1 MKWFMI
7 WKICKNI
14 MMVHM
19 NEYSSIYHT
28 IYCLGTKLY
37 IYIYIIPCVPYTIY
51 IYTIVYIL
59 FCLSNVEYN
68 LVSQFICNS
77 DCNIYHCIYIYT
89 YVPYVRR

>member
-7 WKICKNI
+7 WKIFKNI

-37 IYIYIIPCVPYTIY
+37 RMYLVYLIQYIYINNSTQ
-51 IYTIVYIL
+51 IVSLMWSI
-59 FCLSNVEYN
+59 
-68 LVSQFICNS
+68 I
-77 DCNIYHCIYIYT
+77 
-89 YVPYVRR
+89 

>member
-7 WKICKNI
+7 WKIFKNI

-37 IYIYIIPCVPYTIY
+37 IYIPCVPYTIY
-51 IYTIVYIL
+51 I
-59 FCLSNVEYN
+59 
-68 LVSQFICNS
+68 CNS
-77 DCNIYHCIYIYT
+77 DCNILSLYIYT
-89 YVPYVRR
+89 EYICTVCQKMKTFIPFIVKFK